1 MALSLSFFGLFRAV
15 FSPLY
20 SLILNSDYYPKFTRF
35 EAEAVMSKQH
45 VFLACANELP
55 TTLLHVSNVS
65 GHAPHTQNLM
75 CTANNLFDCKH
86 LLEVLIC
93 VLFCHNYVRAREH

>member
-1 MALSLSFFGLFRAV
+1 MCGV
-15 FSPLY
+15 Y
-20 SLILNSDYYPKFTRF
+20 SRMLVKYNL
-35 EAEAVMSKQH
+35 AEAVMSKQH

-55 TTLLHVSNVS
+55 TTLLHVSNLS
-65 GHAPHTQNLM
+65 GHTPHTQNLM